1 MNREELEKEAE
12 EKYNERLKQNDI
24 KSEYR
29 NQTYNDGYIDGAEPR
44 ERYIEELKLKIKYLT
59 QHLEPQVM
67 TALFEQIEEEVKHEQ
82 KVKELE
88 TQVAELNETI
98 KKLKIDFDT
107 WYSAE
112 NPPKNN
118 MEQVIA
124 EDNYGDILM
133 AWYCVHKKIWYD
145 NECPEPDDEITVVR
159 WKKLKI

>member
-1 MNREELEKEAE
+1 MNREELEKEA
-12 EKYNERLKQNDI
+12 
-24 KSEYR
+24 
-29 NQTYNDGYIDGAEPR
+29 
-44 ERYIEELKLKIKYLT
+44 
-59 QHLEPQVM
+59 
-67 TALFEQIEEEVKHEQ
+67 EEVKHEQ

-133 AWYCVHKKIWYD
+133 AWYCVHKKKWYD